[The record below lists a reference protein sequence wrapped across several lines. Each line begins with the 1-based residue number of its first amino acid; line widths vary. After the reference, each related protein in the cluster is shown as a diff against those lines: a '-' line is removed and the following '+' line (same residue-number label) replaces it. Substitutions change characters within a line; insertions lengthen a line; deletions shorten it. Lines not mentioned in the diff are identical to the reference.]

1 VSRGEVFQSLVKFT
15 ICSTQMNPESHVR
28 EAEAIDSAGAMRCGR
43 LAAPARW
50 QGHVL

>member
-1 VSRGEVFQSLVKFT
+1 V
-15 ICSTQMNPESHVR
+15 NPESHVR
-28 EAEAIDSAGAMRCGR
+28 DAMDSAGAMRCGG

>member
-1 VSRGEVFQSLVKFT
+1 
-15 ICSTQMNPESHVR
+15 M
-28 EAEAIDSAGAMRCGR
+28 DSADAMRCGR

>member
-1 VSRGEVFQSLVKFT
+1 VSHGEVFQGLAKFT
-15 ICSTQMNPESHVR
+15 IRFTQMNPESHGQ
-28 EAEAIDSAGAMRCGR
+28 EAIDSAGTARCGR

>member
-1 VSRGEVFQSLVKFT
+1 
-15 ICSTQMNPESHVR
+15 VR
-28 EAEAIDSAGAMRCGR
+28 EAMDSADAMRCGR